1 MAMITKMCANCTQ
14 AFSLTDEDQA
24 LLQKLEVPS
33 PTLCPDCRQQRRLA
47 WRNERYLYRRKC
59 DFSGKEI
66 LSMYPPD
73 SPFKVY
79 DQDVWWS
86 DCWDATQYGRDF
98 DFSRPFFEQFRE
110 LQLAVPRVALVNK
123 QSENSEY
130 TNHSGKNK
138 NCFMSAVVFGCEDV
152 YYSDWIIDHCRDIA
166 DCSYLLEGCELCYET
181 YYAWGC
187 YRAVFCDLVKR
198 CSELWFGYDCVNVK
212 NSFLCWNLRNKE
224 YHIRNKPYSKEDY
237 ETEMKKIFPLTHEKL
252 QALRAE
258 YIDIKNRVAYRPA
271 IYEVNSENSTGD
283 LLFESKNVYYGFDS
297 IRVEDCRTIFDAID
311 VKDSMDLYHVGWAEL
326 MYECHAISNAYGC
339 RFCHFTYDNTNAT
352 YCDCTQNCKNVFGC
366 AGLNRREY
374 CILNKQYTKEEYE
387 EMVPRIIEHMKQ
399 PIASKARSGFADPS
413 AGLGGI
419 GGAERRT
426 GPQLTKEYGEFF
438 PIQFS
443 PFAYNQSRAQEYSP
457 LTKESAEKK
466 GIRWSDY
473 QVPMPSGE
481 NLEKCE
487 VTGRPFK
494 LIKPELDFYKKM
506 GLPPPRRHPDQ
517 RYLDR
522 MAQRNPRTLFKGFK
536 RTCVECSQEILSSF
550 KPDSHARVLCRS
562 CYLTHIY

>member
-1 MAMITKMCANCTQ
+1 
-14 AFSLTDEDQA
+14 
-24 LLQKLEVPS
+24 
-33 PTLCPDCRQQRRLA
+33 
-47 WRNERYLYRRKC
+47 
-59 DFSGKEI
+59 
-66 LSMYPPD
+66 MYPPD

-86 DCWDATQYGRDF
+86 DQWDATQYGRDF
-98 DFSRPFFEQFRE
+98 DFNRPFFEQFRE

-138 NCFMSAVVFGCEDV
+138 NCFMAATVFGCEDL
-152 YYSDWIIDHCRDIA
+152 YYSDWIIDHCRDIV

-181 YYAWGC
+181 YYAWGS
-187 YRAVFCDLVKR
+187 YRIGFCDFIKR
-198 CSELWFGYDCVNVK
+198 CSNLWFSYDCVNV
-212 NSFLCWNLRNKE
+212 NNAFMCRNLRNKE
-224 YHIRNKPYSKEDY
+224 YYIRNKPYSKEDY
-237 ETEMKKIFPLTHEKL
+237 EAEMKKIFPLTPERL
-252 QALRAE
+252 VALRAE
-258 YIDIKNRVAYRPA
+258 YFDVKNRVAYRPA
-271 IYEVNSENSTGD
+271 IYEVNSEHSVGD
-283 LLFESKNVYYGFDS
+283 LLFESKDVFWGFDS
-297 IRVEDCRTIFDAID
+297 IRVQDCRYIYDAID

-366 AGLNRREY
+366 AGLVRKEY

-387 EMVPRIIEHMKQ
+387 ELMPRIIQHMKE
-399 PIASKARSGFADPS
+399 PKR
-413 AGLGGI
+413 
-419 GGAERRT
+419 GAALQEF
-426 GPQLTKEYGEFF
+426 GEFF

-443 PFAYNQSRAQEYSP
+443 PFGYNQSRAQEYYP
-457 LTKESAEKK
+457 LTKETAEAQ

-473 QVPMPSGE
+473 HPPLPDSE
-481 NLEKCE
+481 NLTTCE

-517 RYLDR
+517 RYADR
-522 MAQRNPRTLFKGFK
+522 MAQRNPRMLWK
-536 RTCVECSQEILSSF
+536 RKCVECSMDVLSSF
-550 KPDSHARVLCRS
+550 RPDSTARVLCRF
-562 CYLTHIY
+562 CYLARVY